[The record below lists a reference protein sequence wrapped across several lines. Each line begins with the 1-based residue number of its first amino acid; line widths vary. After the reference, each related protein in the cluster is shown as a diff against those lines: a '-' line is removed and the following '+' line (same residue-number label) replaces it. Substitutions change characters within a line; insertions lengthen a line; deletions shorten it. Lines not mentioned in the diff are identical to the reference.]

1 MSSNIYDKYNL
12 ESKVAVITGGGGL
25 LGRMHAEAIAEA
37 GGIPVVADINKD
49 AADKVVNFI
58 KDNLGIESLS
68 ARTDITKIEE
78 ILELKEI
85 ILRKYSRIDI
95 LINNAANDPK
105 AEGNDSRLSEQ
116 FEDFSLDRWYDDIAV
131 GLTGAF
137 LCSQVLGSVMA
148 QRQSGVIL
156 NISSDLGIIAPDQ
169 RIYRKEGLPE
179 EQQPKKPVSYSVIKH
194 GLIGLTKYLA
204 TYWADKGIRVNAL
217 CPGGVYTSQPDEF
230 TKSISRLIPMGRMAR
245 IDEYKSA
252 VVFLVS
258 DASSYMTGQNLIL
271 DGGRSI
277 W

>member
-37 GGIPVVADINKD
+37 RGIPVVADINKD

-217 CPGGVYTSQPDEF
+217 CLGGVYTSQPDEF